1 MVALAARMGPRSG
14 RLLRSIGVGTVT
26 MNTVHAA
33 SSAGSAVKLSRSARR
48 SSSSLTSRVSSRP
61 ACSAAMRD
69 GLMSKP
75 STGRCALKATA
86 SGRPT

>member
-33 SSAGSAVKLSRSARR
+33 SSAGSAV
-48 SSSSLTSRVSSRP
+48 
-61 ACSAAMRD
+61 
-69 GLMSKP
+69 
-75 STGRCALKATA
+75 
-86 SGRPT
+86 